1 MISLKCFHFNALQ
14 TNCTVMS
21 LEGGSTC
28 VIADPGMASVQERER
43 LEKYLADK
51 GLTPEAILLT
61 HGHFDH
67 IFGVAA
73 LLRSFP
79 GIPVYMH
86 PAEVKNVRIAP
97 AYASY
102 IDGGDIDNSFP
113 TTDIADGDVLHLAG
127 LDLEVIGTPG
137 HAPGAVGFYD
147 RTHGILLSGDTL
159 FAGSIGRSDLPGGDY
174 DQLMASIL
182 NKLMVLPG
190 DTDVVPA
197 MVPPR
202 PSPARPPRTPSCSL
216 STSPTPTATSIPSPW
231 MAWTRLSGTRK
242 ASGRCGS

>member
-14 TNCTVMS
+14 TNCSVLS
-21 LEGGSTC
+21 LDGGSAC
-28 VIADPGMASVQERER
+28 VIADPGMSSVQERER

-51 GLTPEAILLT
+51 GMTPEAILLT

-86 PAEVKNVRIAP
+86 PAEQKNVRIAP

-102 IDGGDIDNSFP
+102 IEGGDIDNSFA
-113 TTDIADGDVLHLAG
+113 TTDIADGDILRFAG
-127 LDLEVIGTPG
+127 LELEVIGTPG
-137 HAPGAVGFYD
+137 HAPGAVSFYD

-174 DQLMASIL
+174 DQLMASIF
-182 NKLMVLPG
+182 NKIMVLPG
-190 DTDVVPA
+190 ETDVVPGHG
-197 MVPPR
+197 
-202 PSPARPPRTPSCSL
+202 PATTIAREA
-216 STSPTPTATSIPSPW
+216 ATNPCLQPFNEPDPDGDVDPI
-231 MAWTRLSGTRK
+231 ALDGLD
-242 ASGRCGS
+242 

>member
-14 TNCTVMS
+14 TNCSVLS
-21 LEGGSTC
+21 LDGGSTC

-43 LEKYLADK
+43 LEKYLSEK

-86 PAEVKNVRIAP
+86 PAEAKNVRIAP

-102 IDGGDIDNSFP
+102 IEGGDIDNSFT
-113 TTDIADGDVLHLAG
+113 TTDIADGDILRLAG
-127 LDLEVIGTPG
+127 LELEVIGTPG

-190 DTDVVPA
+190 DTDVVPGHG
-197 MVPPR
+197 
-202 PSPARPPRTPSCSL
+202 PATTIAREA
-216 STSPTPTATSIPSPW
+216 ATNPFLQPFNEPDPD
-231 MAWTRLSGTRK
+231 
-242 ASGRCGS
+242 GSADPIALDGLD

>member
-14 TNCTVMS
+14 TCCSVLS
-21 LEGGSTC
+21 LEGGSAC
-28 VIADPGMASVQERER
+28 VIADPGMATVQERER
-43 LEKYLADK
+43 LEKHLSDK

-73 LLRSFP
+73 LLRSYP

-86 PAEVKNVRIAP
+86 PAEVRNVRIAP

-102 IDGGDIDNSFP
+102 IEGGDIDNAFP
-113 TTDIADGDVLHLAG
+113 TTDIADGDILRLAG
-127 LDLEVIGTPG
+127 LELEVIATPG
-137 HAPGAVGFYD
+137 HAPGAVCFYD

-174 DQLMASIL
+174 DELMASIF
-182 NKLMVLPG
+182 NKIMVLPG
-190 DTDVVPA
+190 ETDVVPGHG
-197 MVPPR
+197 P
-202 PSPARPPRTPSCSL
+202 
-216 STSPTPTATSIPSPW
+216 ATSI
-231 MAWTRLSGTRK
+231 
-242 ASGRCGS
+242 GREAMTNPFLLPFNEPEDNES